1 MIDGLEDLKDL
12 KIEKYPQ
19 TVKLRNPPMDQ
30 LFRKSPV
37 KQEITK
43 RSESKQAGNL

>member
-1 MIDGLEDLKDL
+1 MGDGLEDM
-12 KIEKYPQ
+12 KIVKYPQ

-30 LFRKSPV
+30 IFRKSPV

-43 RSESKQAGNL
+43 RSEYKQADNL